1 MFDFAH
7 KISFPY
13 YTTLCMNKERK
24 ESCFNC
30 SGFTE
35 LLLFIYRINNSH
47 PADSRAGCCLER
59 SAISSLSRPQAPA
72 KPTGTLTDTGNALNC
87 FHFPPKAPAVPFC
100 DTPCFS
106 VYLLMPPSAQDGFS
120 LECYHRRFFSL
131 RRYFA
136 ALSQYTGH
144 PQAPP
149 SFKVKHSN
157 EK

>member
-35 LLLFIYRINNSH
+35 LLLLIYRINNSH

-100 DTPCFS
+100 DTPCFP
-106 VYLLMPPSAQDGFS
+106 VYLLICRRQPKMVFHRNAITAASFHFVAIFS
-120 LECYHRRFFSL
+120 FIPIYRISFISFLSSTFFPGK
-131 RRYFA
+131 
-136 ALSQYTGH
+136 T
-144 PQAPP
+144 
-149 SFKVKHSN
+149 
-157 EK
+157 